1 MTLSAVPSAGFAFGG
16 WGGALSGAVNPA
28 TLEVTGNASV
38 TASFAPLYTLTAN
51 ATRGGS
57 VGQAPPGPI
66 HPAGALVTLTAT
78 PDPGFAFEHWSGD
91 LSGQANPA
99 PLTMDADKEV
109 MAVFLAPE
117 PSEAILLGTA
127 LASVAWLAR
136 RGR

>member
-1 MTLSAVPSAGFAFGG
+1 VPSAGFAFGG
-16 WGGALSGAVNPA
+16 WGGTLSGVVNPA
-28 TLEVTGNASV
+28 TLEVTGNAGV
-38 TASFAPLYTLTAN
+38 TASFTPLYTLTAN

-57 VGQAPPGPI
+57 VGQAPPGAI
-66 HPAGALVTLTAT
+66 HPAGALVTLPAT